1 MNSDKNTPRLL
12 GLMFVI
18 VIVIGL
24 LSGLPLSSLNYK
36 MTGPP
41 DNISETMIDFSDNSI
56 MVQMSIVGFLIEAVA
71 IVLLTVLLYTTLKK
85 QNKIIARWAFGL
97 WIIEAVFLAVRQ
109 INAFSLLNVSQ
120 EFAKAGAPD
129 SSYFQTLGSLF
140 YETFQFDYSV
150 QMVFYCMGGILF
162 YYLFFK
168 SRYVPIVLSLW
179 GVAAASLALIGEL
192 LLFFGYDV
200 PLYVFLPI
208 LPFELAIGVWL
219 IFKGFNSSAIA
230 PESVK
235 TDINEG

>member
-1 MNSDKNTPRLL
+1 MNSDKFTPRLL
-12 GLMFVI
+12 GMMFLI
-18 VIVIGL
+18 VIIVGI
-24 LSGLPLSSLNYK
+24 LSGLLLDSLNYL

-120 EFAKAGAPD
+120 EFAKAGVPD

-140 YETFQFDYSV
+140 YKLMHFSYDA
-150 QMVFYCMGGILF
+150 QMVFYCTGGILF

-168 SRYVPIVLSLW
+168 SKYVPIVLSLW
-179 GVAAASLALIGEL
+179 GIAAASVAFIGTLALL
-192 LLFFGYDV
+192 FGYDV

-208 LPFELAIGVWL
+208 LPFELAIGIWL
-219 IFKGFNSSAIA
+219 MVKGFNPSAIA
-230 PESVK
+230 SESARGVK
-235 TDINEG
+235 